1 MPESAKMERA
11 QLRELNADF
20 QNEKSGG
27 KQVSVQFNPETLKV
41 TFNNQVQT
49 QEGAPS
55 RLFVGAGT
63 TKLAV
68 QLWFD
73 VSALPPEDSTKDVR
87 DLTSEVI
94 YFITPQQEGQ
104 NFIPPALR
112 FVWGSFS
119 FDGIVESVEESL
131 EFFSGEGRPLRASVS
146 LNLTQQ
152 KIPPYAP
159 RQGGRGGQPPGAGGP
174 GGIPVGTNPL
184 TQASAGASLQGLA
197 EAAGRGD
204 WQALAAANGV
214 ENPRLLAAGQL
225 VDLNVDVSSGG
236 RS

>member
-41 TFNNQVQT
+41 SFNNQVQT

-73 VSALPPEDSTKDVR
+73 VTALPPEDTTKDVR
-87 DLTSEVI
+87 DLTREVV
-94 YFITPQQEGQ
+94 YFITPQPEGQ

-119 FDGIVESVEESL
+119 FDGIVESVEENL
-131 EFFSGEGRPLRASVS
+131 EFFSSEGRPLRANLS

-152 KIPPYAP
+152 KIPPYEP
-159 RQGGRGGQPPGAGGP
+159 RPGGRGGQPPGVGGP
-174 GGIPVGTNPL
+174 GGAPVGTSPL
-184 TQASAGASLQGLA
+184 TQARAGVSLQGLA

-204 WQALAAANGV
+204 WQSVAAANGV
-214 ENPRLLAAGQL
+214 ENPRLLATGQL
-225 VDLNVDVSSGG
+225 LDLNMSAGG
-236 RS
+236 RI